1 MENLCQLTY
10 TVNKT
15 LCKNPLQDANGNTFR
30 IEKPTVFK
38 LLFCNTQEMKVI
50 AAMFTELEL
59 VHNVTFYPPGYC
71 KNQKTPAYD
80 IEINLGY
87 GGIEFAC
94 NLLEFGSSFGKLKFE
109 GQIFNL
115 SHSGG
120 TGGDYCEQWCISN
133 KAAAFAL
140 LVQKKFIAA
149 RN

>member
-15 LCKNPLQDANGNTFR
+15 FVKQPILDSNGNKFV
-30 IEKPTVFK
+30 IESPTVFK
-38 LLFCNTQEMKVI
+38 LGFCTPKEMATI
-50 AAMFTELEL
+50 TGIFTGLEL

-71 KNQKTPAYD
+71 KGQKSPAYD

-94 NLLEFGSSFGKLKFE
+94 NLLEFGCSFGKIQFE
-109 GQIFNL
+109 GEVFNL

-120 TGGDYCEQWCISN
+120 TGGDHCQQWCISN
-133 KAAAFAL
+133 KPITFAK
-140 LVQKKFIAA
+140 LVQNKFIQA